1 MSISTQVVP
10 ISAPSQVPDYSEVTG
25 GAGRLTANGVLTFF
39 LGASLVASGFSAG
52 RFDFGG
58 LKVHPYLAVVAV
70 IFLPLAAARL
80 RFIPVRLVVVLAA
93 FGAFYFA
100 STIVGG
106 VAVHDLLKF
115 TSSIVTIL
123 TMAMLVRSR
132 KDFVAGALGM
142 TLAIGSLAMRGLKT
156 DMSGGLEGAIENA
169 NRNAYSLYALPCV
182 LMSGFILLRIKGLDL
197 WIRCLLVGGVLAVIL
212 GISLNLNRSGWLGLA
227 LITTLLLYERS
238 FKAAAAFAVIGAAL
252 GIAMSIFFD
261 LSHVQDRLVAT
272 RQGLTSD
279 DLRWKLILY
288 SIEIGM
294 ENPLFGASPQ
304 GLGHE
309 LAARLGVPGSSIETH
324 NVFAHIFGGCGVIC
338 LLLMFYCGFLM
349 WNRRLPRLPPNRLA
363 TFREARRVMRYM
375 LILWLL
381 RGFFS
386 HEILYSPAFCMGLGL
401 CTGLCLLPVL
411 RLPMPKVRPGESPV
425 EYRSADLLGE
435 T

>member
-1 MSISTQVVP
+1 MSISTQVAP
-10 ISAPSQVPDYSEVTG
+10 ISASSQAPNYSDLAG
-25 GAGRLTANGVLTFF
+25 GASRLTGNGIFTFL

-80 RFIPVRLVVVLAA
+80 RFIPVRLVVALTA
-93 FGAFYFA
+93 FGAVYFT

-106 VAVHDLLKF
+106 VAVADGLKF

-123 TMAMLVRSR
+123 TMAMLVRNR
-132 KDFVAGALGM
+132 QDFVVGALGM
-142 TLAIGSLAMRGLKT
+142 TLAIGSLAVRGLRT
-156 DMSGGLEGAIENA
+156 DMSGGLEAIENA
-169 NRNAYSLYALPCV
+169 NRNSYSLYALPCV
-182 LMSGFILLRIKGLDL
+182 LMSGFVLLRPKSVDL
-197 WIRCLLVGGVLAVIL
+197 WTRCLLVGGLLAVIL

-227 LITTLLLYERS
+227 LIATLLIYERS
-238 FKAAAAFAVIGAAL
+238 FKAAAAFAVIGAVL
-252 GIAMSIFFD
+252 GIAMSMFFN
-261 LSHVQDRLVAT
+261 LSHVQDRWMAT
-272 RQGLTSD
+272 RQGLSSD
-279 DLRWKLILY
+279 ELRWKLLWY
-288 SIEIGM
+288 SIEIGI
-294 ENPLFGASPQ
+294 ENPLVGVSPQ

-309 LAARLGVPGSSIETH
+309 LAARLGAPGASIETH
-324 NVFAHIFGGCGVIC
+324 NIFAHIFGGCGVIC
-338 LLLMFYCGFLM
+338 LVLMFYCGFLM
-349 WNRRLPRLPPNRLA
+349 WNRRLPRLPPNRLVR
-363 TFREARRVMRYM
+363 FREARRLMRYM

-401 CTGLCLLPVL
+401 CVGLCLLPVL
-411 RLPMPKVRPGESPV
+411 RLPAVKPRPGESRV